1 LSNRIEWYGG
11 CILRAKVVIY
21 LIMGSSALHW
31 VGKFFAILTLVS
43 FFLPWVRLQP
53 SALKKNT
60 LEVVRN
66 TAEGNSSILRSMI
79 WMRRG
84 EWSEMWADPADGF
97 SGFQLAFGAASGT
110 QRAKVQSELASVALE
125 QKENRPLLGWLLL
138 IPVFTGLVWACLS
151 LPRPPAIGLAV
162 PAAGLIGL
170 YILLR
175 WKMADAYSD
184 RLIAQL
190 QLSVG
195 WWGTLYGMLGLAA
208 VCVVMLTRIRGSF
221 EDSRVT
227 MF

>member
-1 LSNRIEWYGG
+1 
-11 CILRAKVVIY
+11 
-21 LIMGSSALHW
+21 MGSSVLHW

-66 TAEGNSSILRSMI
+66 TAEGESNFLRSMV

-97 SGFQLAFGAASGT
+97 SGFQLGFGATSGT
-110 QRAKVQSELASVALE
+110 QRAKVQSELASVALD

-138 IPVFTGLVWACLS
+138 IPVLTGLVWACLS

-162 PAAGLIGL
+162 PAAGLTGL

-195 WWGTLYGMLGLAA
+195 WWGTLYGMLGLAV
-208 VCVVMLTRIRGSF
+208 VCVVMLTRIRGGR

-227 MF
+227 ML

>member
-1 LSNRIEWYGG
+1 
-11 CILRAKVVIY
+11 
-21 LIMGSSALHW
+21 
-31 VGKFFAILTLVS
+31 
-43 FFLPWVRLQP
+43 
-53 SALKKNT
+53 
-60 LEVVRN
+60 
-66 TAEGNSSILRSMI
+66 
-79 WMRRG
+79 MRRG

-97 SGFQLAFGAASGT
+97 SGFQLGFGAASGT
-110 QRAKVQSELASVALE
+110 QRAKVQSELASVALD

-138 IPVFTGLVWACLS
+138 IPVLTGLVWACLS

-162 PAAGLIGL
+162 PAAGLTGL

-195 WWGTLYGMLGLAA
+195 WWGTLYGMLGLAV
-208 VCVVMLTRIRGSF
+208 VCVVMLTRIRGGW

>member
-1 LSNRIEWYGG
+1 
-11 CILRAKVVIY
+11 
-21 LIMGSSALHW
+21 
-31 VGKFFAILTLVS
+31 
-43 FFLPWVRLQP
+43 VRLQP

-66 TAEGNSSILRSMI
+66 TAEGELNFLRSMV

-97 SGFQLAFGAASGT
+97 SGFQLGFGAASGT
-110 QRAKVQSELASVALE
+110 QRAKVQSELASVALD

-138 IPVFTGLVWACLS
+138 IPVLTGLVWACLS

-162 PAAGLIGL
+162 PAAGLTGL

-195 WWGTLYGMLGLAA
+195 WWGTLYGMLGLAV
-208 VCVVMLTRIRGSF
+208 VCVVMLTRIRGGW

-227 MF
+227 ML

>member
-1 LSNRIEWYGG
+1 MPV
-11 CILRAKVVIY
+11 KVVIY
-21 LIMGSSALHW
+21 LIMGMSALHW

-43 FFLPWVRLQP
+43 FFLPWVRIQP
-53 SALKKNT
+53 AALKKNT
-60 LEVVRN
+60 LEVIRD

-110 QRAKVQSELASVALE
+110 QRAKVQSELASVTLE

-195 WWGTLYGMLGLAA
+195 WWGTLYGMLGLVV
-208 VCVVMLTRIRGSF
+208 VCVVMLTRIRGNW

>member
-1 LSNRIEWYGG
+1 
-11 CILRAKVVIY
+11 
-21 LIMGSSALHW
+21 
-31 VGKFFAILTLVS
+31 
-43 FFLPWVRLQP
+43 VRLQP

-66 TAEGNSSILRSMI
+66 TAEGEPNFLRSMI

-97 SGFQLAFGAASGT
+97 SGFQLGFGAASGT
-110 QRAKVQSELASVALE
+110 QRAKVQSELASVALD

-138 IPVFTGLVWACLS
+138 IPVLTGLVWACLS

-170 YILLR
+170 YFLLR
-175 WKMADAYSD
+175 GKMADAYSV
-184 RLIAQL
+184 RLIAHL
-190 QLSVG
+190 ELSVG
-195 WWGTLYGMLGLAA
+195 WWGTLYGMLGLAV
-208 VCVVMLTRIRGSF
+208 VCVVMLTRIRGSL
-221 EDSRVT
+221 EDSRIT

>member
-1 LSNRIEWYGG
+1 
-11 CILRAKVVIY
+11 
-21 LIMGSSALHW
+21 
-31 VGKFFAILTLVS
+31 
-43 FFLPWVRLQP
+43 
-53 SALKKNT
+53 
-60 LEVVRN
+60 
-66 TAEGNSSILRSMI
+66 
-79 WMRRG
+79 MRGG

-97 SGFQLAFGAASGT
+97 SGFQLGFGAASGT
-110 QRAKVQSELASVALE
+110 QRAKVQSELASVALD

-138 IPVFTGLVWACLS
+138 IPVLTGLVWASLS

-208 VCVVMLTRIRGSF
+208 VCVVMLTRIRGGW